1 MLPDHLITHGS
12 QGVNFCRKL
21 VPSRFVAGQMA
32 LLCPSPVIARCVRS
46 GIKSCLPVHSVLSG
60 GPRTPT
66 HLFKARPAVAGTCGR
81 RSGQFTCN
89 SSFGDLPVSADT
101 LGDRAA
107 TVRNFAFASF
117 WVQLPLTIVS
127 AGILFFAVS
136 FSKAPSDVSR
146 WFTLVG
152 IVASFIS
159 TFVAHGVH
167 TLAKQAINEGRVV
180 SRSFLVQN
188 LVRNININ
196 LAGIGITLLG
206 LQASVGTLVSKTML
220 AAANAPYAASPSP
233 GGTLVSL
240 DVFSL
245 QASTNTLLAHFLSVV
260 FANFIIGAVNKIK
273 TRPAAA

>member
-1 MLPDHLITHGS
+1 MS
-12 QGVNFCRKL
+12 
-21 VPSRFVAGQMA
+21 
-32 LLCPSPVIARCVRS
+32 LLCPSSVAARCVRPGS
-46 GIKSCLPVHSVLSG
+46 KSCVPVRAALTSGLRTLSY
-60 GPRTPT
+60 
-66 HLFKARPAVAGTCGR
+66 HVKARSAAAGPCGR
-81 RSGQFTCN
+81 RSVQITCN
-89 SSFGDLPVSADT
+89 ASSGDLPVSADT
-101 LGDRAA
+101 LGDSAA

-127 AGILFFAVS
+127 AGILFFAIS

-159 TFVAHGVH
+159 TFFAHGFL
-167 TLAKQAINEGRVV
+167 TLAKQAINEGKTV

-188 LVRNININ
+188 LVRNTNIN
-196 LAGIGITLLG
+196 LAGIGITLIG

-220 AAANAPYAASPSP
+220 AAANAPYAAPAP

-260 FANFIIGAVNKIK
+260 FANFIIGAVNRIRA
-273 TRPAAA
+273 RPAAA